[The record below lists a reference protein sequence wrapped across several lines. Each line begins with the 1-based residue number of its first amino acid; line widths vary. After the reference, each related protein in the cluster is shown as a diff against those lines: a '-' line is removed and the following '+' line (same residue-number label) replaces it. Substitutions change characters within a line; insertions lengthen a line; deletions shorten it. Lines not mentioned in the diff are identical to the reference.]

1 MGNTMQPND
10 ILTFIAAGR
19 AVFTITSQQ
28 SGQSYTYRFGRPQD
42 QLEGGPIFAALLT
55 GPDNT
60 SDYTYM
66 GIYYP
71 ARRQVIQTRGSKI
84 GHDAPGLKALNW
96 FLAHLNDP
104 RVAFR
109 HEGRCGRCGRAL
121 TVPSSID
128 SGLGPECAGKVLP
141 AGLTRA
147 DEQRAVGA

>member
-1 MGNTMQPND
+1 MNATD

-19 AVFTITSQQ
+19 AVFTITSTATGK
-28 SGQSYTYRFGRPQD
+28 SFTYRFGRPQD

-60 SDYTYM
+60 ADYTYM

-71 ARRQVIQTRGSKI
+71 ARRAVVQTRGSKVA
-84 GHDAPGLKALNW
+84 HDAPGFVALAW
-96 FLAHLNDP
+96 FLAHVGDP
-104 RVAFR
+104 RVTFR

-128 SGLGPECAGKVLP
+128 SGLGPECAGKVLE
-141 AGLTRA
+141 AGLTRG
-147 DEQRAVGA
+147 DQQRAVGA

>member
-1 MGNTMQPND
+1 MQPND

-19 AVFTITSQQ
+19 AVFTLTSNAT
-28 SGQSYTYRFGRPQD
+28 GQSYTYRFGRPQD

-71 ARRQVIQTRGSKI
+71 ARRQVVQTRGSKVRS
-84 GHDAPGLKALNW
+84 DAPGLKVINW
-96 FLAHLNDP
+96 FLTRLGDP
-104 RVAFR
+104 RVTFR
-109 HEGRCGRCGRAL
+109 HEGRCGRCGRPL

-128 SGLGPECAGKVLP
+128 SGLGPECAGKVLEC
-141 AGLTRA
+141 GLTRGDA
-147 DEQRAVGA
+147 QRAVGA